1 MQACAPDERCIAPT
15 MQAKAC
21 ADDIVLFGSQVNG
34 LDDSTMVEKL
44 YEAAEAG
51 VRVDCIVRGVCRLR
65 PGIPGRSENI
75 RVVSV
80 IGRFLEHHRVYT
92 FHNRG
97 KPVYYMASA
106 DWMKRNLNNR
116 IEVWH
121 AMAALWAVD
130 VHLQA
135 SE

>member
-1 MQACAPDERCIAPT
+1 
-15 MQAKAC
+15 
-21 ADDIVLFGSQVNG
+21 
-34 LDDSTMVEKL
+34 MVTKL

-75 RVVSV
+75 RVVSI

-97 KPVYYMASA
+97 KPVYYIASA

-116 IEVWH
+116 IEVRC
-121 AMAALWAVD
+121 
-130 VHLQA
+130 
-135 SE
+135 